1 MARIGGFL
9 SRRNLVNLAWAALA
23 FFVFLVGNV
32 SYETSLR
39 DVQYFNGWAL
49 VGCMTVLFLLTIR
62 KKLVILPF
70 GRVRFWLML
79 HYYLGFVTVG
89 VFLIHTKF
97 HLPDAA
103 LEWLLWTLFVLIAVS
118 GLVGGVISKIV
129 PSRVEAH
136 GERLLFERIPMF
148 RAQLAAQAED
158 LVADSIENGNTYSIA
173 NLYTE
178 RLVDYFAR
186 HRNIWAH
193 LRSSNL
199 PLARLLGELD
209 AIERYLDENGKAHL
223 QRLRELVVAK
233 DNVDFN
239 YANGGLLK
247 LWLFFHIPATY
258 ALIVAVLV
266 HVIVAYAFSTGIA

>member
-9 SRRNLVNLAWAALA
+9 SRRNLVNLAWAMLA
-23 FFVFLVGNV
+23 FLVFLIGHV

-39 DVQYFNGWAL
+39 DVQYFNGWVL
-49 VGCMTVLFLLTIR
+49 VGCMTLLFLLTVR

-70 GRVRFWLML
+70 GRVRFWLLL

-89 VFLIHTKF
+89 VFLTHTRF
-97 HLPDAA
+97 QMPDSA
-103 LEWLLWTLFVLIAVS
+103 LEWVLWILFVLIAFS
-118 GLVGGVISKIV
+118 GLLGGVLSKIV
-129 PSRVEAH
+129 PSRMEAH

-148 RAQLAAQAED
+148 RAQLSAQAED
-158 LVADSIENGNTYSIA
+158 LVIDSIENGNTYSIA
-173 NLYTE
+173 NLYTN
-178 RLVDYFAR
+178 RLVDYFAG

-193 LRSSNL
+193 LRSSKL

-223 QRLRELVVAK
+223 QRLRDLVVAK

-247 LWLFFHIPATY
+247 LWLFLHIPTTY
-258 ALIVAVLV
+258 ALIVAILV

>member
-9 SRRNLVNLAWAALA
+9 SRGILANLAWALLA
-23 FFVFLVGNV
+23 FLVFLIGHV

-39 DVQYFNGWAL
+39 DVQYYNGWVL
-49 VGCMTVLFLLTIR
+49 VGCMTVLFLLTVR
-62 KKLVILPF
+62 KKLIILPL

-89 VFLIHTKF
+89 VFLTHTRF
-97 HLPDAA
+97 RLPHSA
-103 LEWLLWTLFVLIAVS
+103 LEWMLWILFVLIAAS
-118 GLVGGVISKIV
+118 GLVGGLLSKIV
-129 PSRVEAH
+129 PSRMEAH

-148 RAQLAAQAED
+148 RAQLAAQAEE
-158 LVADSIENGNTYSIA
+158 LIADSIENGNTYSIA
-173 NLYTE
+173 NLYTD
-178 RLVDYFAR
+178 RLIDYFAR
-186 HRNIWAH
+186 HRNIWSH
-193 LRSSNL
+193 LRSSKL
-199 PLARLLGELD
+199 PLARLHGELD

-247 LWLFFHIPATY
+247 LWLFFHIPTTY
-258 ALIVAVLV
+258 ALILAILV